1 MNSVDQAKSMARKL
15 RSALAKGDTDISHSE
30 ALELV
35 ANTSGYSDWNTACAK
50 LDNGVY
56 DAISFGQISPII
68 RIFDE
73 AKAREFYC
81 RFLGLEIAFEHR
93 HEGQLPF
100 YIGVERAG
108 ALLHLTEHHDD
119 ASPGSNVF
127 LSTQNIRLFHRELL
141 DKQYSFGSPDLE
153 ELPWSVQ
160 IQVHD
165 PFGNRIRFCE

>member
-1 MNSVDQAKSMARKL
+1 MQIRRDIQIETQLAPNWTMAFL
-15 RSALAKGDTDISHSE
+15 MRSASNKLA
-30 ALELV
+30 
-35 ANTSGYSDWNTACAK
+35 
-50 LDNGVY
+50 
-56 DAISFGQISPII
+56 PII

-73 AKAREFYC
+73 AQAREFYC
-81 RFLGLEIAFEHR
+81 RFHGLEIAFEHR

-153 ELPWSVQ
+153 ELPWSLQ
-160 IQVHD
+160 I
-165 PFGNRIRFCE
+165 